1 MTAEVHYGHV
11 APVPVHFDDLD
22 AMGIVHNSRYAVMLE
37 RALTAFWSER
47 GHSFAA
53 DSVAGATFG
62 RGTTSDVFNAVR
74 EFAIT
79 YHRPINHTGEVAVH
93 FWLDRLGDTSAVYA
107 FRFASPDLSTV
118 YAEGRR
124 VVVKLDPVAMRPAR
138 WSDDARAVAVTLL
151 APAPVR

>member
-11 APVPVHFDDLD
+11 GTVPVHFDDLD

-37 RALTAFWSER
+37 RGLTALWPAGGR
-47 GHSFAA
+47 SFAA
-53 DSVAGATFG
+53 DPVAGATFG
-62 RGTTSDVFNAVR
+62 RGTTTDVFNAVR

-79 YHRPINHTGEVAVH
+79 YHRPISHTGEVAVH
-93 FWLDRLGDTSAVYA
+93 FWLDRLGASSAVYG
-107 FRFASPDLSTV
+107 FRFASPDLETV

-138 WSDDARAVAVTLL
+138 WSDDARSVA
-151 APAPVR
+151 

>member
-11 APVPVHFDDLD
+11 ATVPVHFDDLD

-47 GHSFAA
+47 GHSFA
-53 DSVAGATFG
+53 DG
-62 RGTTSDVFNAVR
+62 RGTTTDVFNAVR

-79 YHRPINHTGEVAVH
+79 YHRPINHTGEVTVH
-93 FWLDRLGDTSAVYA
+93 FWLDRLGDTSAVYG
-107 FRFASPDLSTV
+107 FRFASQDLSTV

-124 VVVKLDPVAMRPAR
+124 VVVKLDPVTMRPAR
-138 WSDDARAVAVTLL
+138 WSEGARSVAATLL